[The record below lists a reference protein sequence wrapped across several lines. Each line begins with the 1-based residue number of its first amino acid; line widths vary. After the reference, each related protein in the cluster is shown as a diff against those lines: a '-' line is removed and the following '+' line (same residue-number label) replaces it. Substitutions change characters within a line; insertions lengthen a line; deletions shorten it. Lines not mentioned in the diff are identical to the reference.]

1 MHSYLHD
8 AVTRS
13 IAELE
18 KAREA
23 RPLESLREQA
33 LSMPRPRNFF
43 RALVE
48 PDDAAPFRIIAEIR
62 RRSASGETLR
72 GEFDPV
78 DIARRYQRGGASAL
92 SVPTGPEAGVALGE
106 ISRIREA
113 VPLPVLRKDLHLDL
127 YHLWESRVAGA
138 DAILLVAETL
148 TEGQLLD
155 FQILASELGMTTVL
169 QVHDAWNLLRLIGHV
184 GFPHASS
191 CLVAIDNRD
200 PGTLEL
206 DRSTSAR
213 LAELVEGRR
222 ILVGESG
229 IATTADLRELQ
240 RHGIR
245 IAIVGEALL
254 RSEDPGEALQQLL
267 EAR

>member
-1 MHSYLHD
+1 MAD
-8 AVTRS
+8 
-13 IAELE
+13 LE
-18 KAREA
+18 QAREA
-23 RPLESLREQA
+23 RPIESLREQA
-33 LSMPRPRNFF
+33 LAMPRPRNFF

-48 PDDAAPFRIIAEIR
+48 LDDAAPFRIIAEIR

-72 GEFDPV
+72 NEFDPV

-92 SVPTGPEAGVALGE
+92 SVPTGPEAEVPLGA
-106 ISRIREA
+106 IAAIREA

-127 YHLWESRVAGA
+127 YHLWESRAAGA

-200 PGTLEL
+200 PSTLEL
-206 DRSTSAR
+206 DPSTSAR

-229 IATTADLRELQ
+229 IATPRDLLALR

-245 IAIVGEALL
+245 IAIVGESLL
-254 RSEDPGEALQQLL
+254 RRDDPGEALQELL
-267 EAR
+267 EGR